1 LLFCQLT
8 RSAVSTERNECD
20 GQSTGVATSELR
32 YPIRQVASSL
42 SVAGR
47 DATRHQAHKFIL
59 VLVDIAVPPP
69 SLTINVRVEKVLL
82 NVL

>member
-1 LLFCQLT
+1 M
-8 RSAVSTERNECD
+8 NECD

-32 YPIRQVASSL
+32 YIRQVASSL